1 MAASL
6 VTTIAI
12 PEAYGLRALDAG
24 HRVSDRVWR
33 WRTDAGEVAVKTFG
47 EPELALGQQEAA
59 LIAFLGARPDPAY
72 RVQALVATTDGAPWC
87 DQDDQRLVVTRWEAG
102 DYCSYDRY
110 TDVEWAALGRC
121 LAALHRRLD
130 QPGITP
136 LETLSQRLA
145 RIDTQAELQ
154 RFAALDV
161 GLDEPVARYLAT
173 CRELFATCHSL
184 ALANFPVDDPQHA
197 IHNDF
202 NQFNYL
208 FGAGLPPL
216 IIDWESSIG
225 APREFE
231 VVRCLNHLPL
241 RSPAL
246 ASAFLAGYLAAR
258 PLHAGR
264 MRWAVDV
271 ACLMHATKHWVL
283 KGWIEGRP
291 GYGER
296 LRGAME
302 MVAMLAV
309 GREGLA
315 DFFTTQV
322 EAAS

>member
-1 MAASL
+1 MPRTHR
-6 VTTIAI
+6 VDI

-24 HRVSDRVWR
+24 RRVTDRVWR
-33 WRTDAGEVAVKTFG
+33 WRTDAGEVAVKAFDQAEAAQG
-47 EPELALGQQEAA
+47 RQEAA
-59 LIAFLGARPDPAY
+59 LISFLGARPDPAY
-72 RVQALVATTDGAPWC
+72 RVQTLVATTDGAPWS
-87 DQDDQRLVVTRWEAG
+87 DLGDQRFIVTRWEAG
-102 DYCSYDRY
+102 DYRSYDRY
-110 TDVEWAALGRC
+110 TDLDWAALGRC

-130 QPGITP
+130 QAGPSP
-136 LETLSQRLA
+136 LETLSRRLA
-145 RIDTQAELQ
+145 RIDADAELQ
-154 RFAALDV
+154 RFATAAV
-161 GLDEPVARYLAT
+161 GGLDEPVARYVAT
-173 CRELFATCHSL
+173 CRELFTTCHPL
-184 ALANFPVDDPQHA
+184 ALANMPVDDPQHA

-231 VVRCLNHLPL
+231 VARCLNHLPL
-241 RSPAL
+241 QSPAL

-283 KGWIEGRP
+283 QGWIERRP
-291 GYGER
+291 GYDER
-296 LRGAME
+296 LHGAME
-302 MVAMLAV
+302 MVAMLAA
-309 GREGLA
+309 GRERLA
-315 DFFTTQV
+315 DFFTAQV